1 MESLPAP
8 DGRYYTVYLVTI
20 VKKQKAIFQ
29 GHVLL
34 NRQEDESTIISR
46 FEAFK
51 KSFGG
56 LYDATVHVSTQPLG
70 EVIRAQRFYGF
81 NVVLHKCPTP
91 GHEKEKGAFCR
102 FCGKRLFRIVIVY
115 DPNRLS
121 LPSQGSS

>member
-1 MESLPAP
+1 MGSLPAP
-8 DGRYYTVYLVTI
+8 EGRYYTVYLVTI

-34 NRQEDESTIISR
+34 NRQEDESTIINR
-46 FEAFK
+46 FEALK
-51 KSFGG
+51 KGFGG
-56 LYDATVHVSTQPLG
+56 LYDATVHVTTQPLG

-81 NVVLHKCPTP
+81 NVVLYKCLTP

-102 FCGKRLFRIVIVY
+102 LCGKRLFRIVIAY